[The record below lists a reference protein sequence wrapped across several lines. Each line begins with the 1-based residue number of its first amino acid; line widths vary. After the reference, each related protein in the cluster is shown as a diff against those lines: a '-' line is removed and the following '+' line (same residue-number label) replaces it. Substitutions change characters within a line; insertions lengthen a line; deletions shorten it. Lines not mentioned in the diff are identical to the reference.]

1 MTPDPAALS
10 AAAPLLLLGAG
21 KMGGALLA
29 GWLDGGL
36 DASDVIA
43 VDPSPAPEVAAFL
56 AARGVRHETAVPDD
70 LTARVAVVAVKPQTM
85 GAALPAL
92 KAALGAESLVVS
104 IAAGT
109 TLAAFAGAF
118 GEQPVVRAMPNTPAQ
133 VGRGV
138 TVCVANALVEDA
150 DRALAEALLAAVGS
164 VDWVGDE
171 ALIDA
176 VTAVSGS
183 GPAYVFLLAEC
194 LAEAGVK
201 AGLPRPLAERLARGT
216 VSGAGELLY
225 RSELPAETL
234 RRNVT
239 SPGGTTAAALAV
251 LAAEEGLPR
260 LMTQAVAAAAAR
272 SRELAEG

>member
-1 MTPDPAALS
+1 MTHDPATLS

-36 DASDVIA
+36 DAADVIA
-43 VDPSPAPEVAAFL
+43 VDPAPAPEMAAFL
-56 AARGVRHETAVPDD
+56 AARGVRHETTVPDD
-70 LTARVAVVAVKPQTM
+70 LTVRVAVVAVKPQTM

-109 TLAAFAGAF
+109 TLAAFAAAF

-164 VDWVGDE
+164 VDWVADE

-216 VSGAGELLY
+216 VAGAGELLY

-239 SPGGTTAAALAV
+239 SPGGTTAAALSV
-251 LAAEEGLPR
+251 LAADEGLPR
-260 LMTQAVAAAAAR
+260 LMAEAVAAAAAR
-272 SRELAEG
+272 SRELAAG